1 MKNHLSKMFILTV
14 FSSVVLTGCN
24 TVRGIGSDIASVG
37 NGIVNTAN
45 KVSYTI
51 NYVNKRQPIRIT
63 ATPNHKITTTITT
76 KTTTLYQCQLTH
88 SNG

>member
-45 KVSYTI
+45 KVSYNNQLRKQATTYPNNSYTQPQ
-51 NYVNKRQPIRIT
+51 NYDNYNNQ
-63 ATPNHKITTTITT
+63 NYN
-76 KTTTLYQCQLTH
+76 TLPMPTYSQ
-88 SNG
+88 